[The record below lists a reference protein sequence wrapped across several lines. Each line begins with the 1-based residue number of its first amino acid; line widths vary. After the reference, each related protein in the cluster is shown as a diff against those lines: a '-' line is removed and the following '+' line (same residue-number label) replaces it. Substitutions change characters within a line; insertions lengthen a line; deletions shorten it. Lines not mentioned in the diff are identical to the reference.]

1 MKQRES
7 FESSLLSA
15 FSVFLNFSPKPTHSD
30 TTDDKEGEKNER
42 RGFFKPK
49 PLFSTKLS
57 KSA

>member
-1 MKQRES
+1 MMMLLMIFEAERERES

-42 RGFFKPK
+42 RGFF
-49 PLFSTKLS
+49 
-57 KSA
+57 